1 MFLAVVVLLV
11 ANQVDTPA
19 EAETPPAAATQ
30 SADKAPAAETSSVT
44 PIGLFTAGA
53 GVTFGAGSVLPTGGL
68 TASLGVRIGKWFGLV
83 AIAHGRIGLLPTGDG
98 STHLYGLGAGVRIGG
113 RTHVTVGAS
122 PTIAVFETPNLTKTG
137 GGVSIIANLVLG
149 LGEFTAVL
157 LQPVL
162 DFANGQVL
170 GSVTL
175 GAGVTF

>member
-1 MFLAVVVLLV
+1 MFVAVVVLLLTT
-11 ANQVDTPA
+11 QVEKPA
-19 EAETPPAAATQ
+19 EVETPPAAAAT
-30 SADKAPAAETSSVT
+30 PAAAPPVAEAPGVSPV
-44 PIGLFTAGA
+44 GLFTAGA
-53 GVTFGAGSVLPTGGL
+53 GVTFGAGYVLPTGGL
-68 TASLGVRIGKWFGLV
+68 TASLGARFGKWFGVV

-113 RTHVTVGAS
+113 RTHVMLGAS

-137 GGVSIIANLVLG
+137 VGASIIANLVLG
-149 LGEFTAVL
+149 LGEFTAIL